1 MTMFFAQICD
11 NNNKKIYILIY
22 IYIKVLKN
30 VYVFLIKLLTTAKQL
45 IRRNFAC
52 CLKNQAIF
60 HRVSIEISLTP
71 LLPLFAFIRS
81 LRIPPYPST
90 TNPLLKRV
98 CWKRWKELMIML
110 VHSCV

>member
-1 MTMFFAQICD
+1 MTMFFAQMYD
-11 NNNKKIYILIY
+11 NNNKNIYILIYIYIY

-45 IRRNFAC
+45 IRRKFAC

-71 LLPLFAFIRS
+71 PLPLFF
-81 LRIPPYPST
+81 
-90 TNPLLKRV
+90 
-98 CWKRWKELMIML
+98 
-110 VHSCV
+110 